1 MKIPID
7 VLIFIMYIR
16 LMIYFVMVKQARL
29 KENLIR
35 FTCMYKM
42 VVVIAFSVGVLAFY
56 STISQLVY
64 LLLIYLFKNDSDE
77 ENLVNNL
84 YDIERKI
91 VWPIID
97 FTMALAMLYL
107 FYSLG
112 LKTVNLENQGKNNM
126 RNGSKG
132 KGKQTGN
139 QRNNSLSQ
147 LISQKSDTG
156 TYE

>member
-1 MKIPID
+1 
-7 VLIFIMYIR
+7 MYIR
-16 LMIYFVMVKQARL
+16 LMIYFVMTKQARF

-35 FTCMYKM
+35 FTCMNKT
-42 VVVIAFSVGVLAFY
+42 VVVIAFSLGILAFY
-56 STISQLVY
+56 STVSQLAY
-64 LLLIYLFKNDSDE
+64 LLLIYLFTNDSAE
-77 ENLVNNL
+77 ENLVNYL

-126 RNGSKG
+126 RS
-132 KGKQTGN
+132 
-139 QRNNSLSQ
+139 S
-147 LISQKSDTG
+147 
-156 TYE
+156 